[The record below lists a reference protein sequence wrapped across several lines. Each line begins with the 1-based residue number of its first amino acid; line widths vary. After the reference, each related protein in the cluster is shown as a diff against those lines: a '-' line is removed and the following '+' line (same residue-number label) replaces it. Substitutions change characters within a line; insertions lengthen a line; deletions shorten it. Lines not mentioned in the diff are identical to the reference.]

1 MSSLVF
7 VVWFFAIHANI
18 SPIIIP
24 EINPATWAVMLT
36 PFRKLPTK
44 VGRSIVT
51 ANIIMLLGC
60 AVEFLTFF
68 FLDII
73 LNTSSP
79 MRAPHIPIIAPD
91 APTKLPSVDMI
102 VCARLDSMPER
113 RNKTSNRHEWYD
125 DGANQL
131 DI

>member
-1 MSSLVF
+1 M
-7 VVWFFAIHANI
+7 
-18 SPIIIP
+18 
-24 EINPATWAVMLT
+24 NPTTWAVMLT
-36 PFRKLPTK
+36 SFWRLPIK
-44 VGRSIVT
+44 VGRSIAT

-68 FLDII
+68 FLDIF
-73 LNTSSP
+73 LNMASP

-113 RNKTSNRHEWYD
+113 RNKTSNRHE
-125 DGANQL
+125 
-131 DI
+131 